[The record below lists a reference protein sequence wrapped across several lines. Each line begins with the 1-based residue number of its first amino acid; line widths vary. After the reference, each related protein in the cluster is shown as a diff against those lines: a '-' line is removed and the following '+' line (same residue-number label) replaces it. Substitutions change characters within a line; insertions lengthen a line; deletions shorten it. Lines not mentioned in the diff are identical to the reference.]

1 MPPSRLVDL
10 VDRAA
15 GDIAGIVDEDVDVG
29 GVLHQLLDVGSA
41 AQVDDMAGRVDLVLR
56 AQAISERLQRVAA
69 AGGKAKV
76 AAFLGEGLGGGRANA
91 FGGAGDEN
99 ALAAQ
104 MQIHGNTRL
113 LERGGKS

>member
-1 MPPSRLVDL
+1 
-10 VDRAA
+10 
-15 GDIAGIVDEDVDVG
+15 
-29 GVLHQLLDVGSA
+29 
-41 AQVDDMAGRVDLVLR
+41 MAGRVDLVLR

-69 AGGKAKV
+69 AGGKATV

-104 MQIHGNTRL
+104 MQVHGEYSLAWIKGREELGGRHSGGQHCTAALISTPVWSIAGPSNKP
-113 LERGGKS
+113 LER